1 MFSNVKELIIHK
13 QWNSFVENK
22 SKKVFTE
29 IVRQFYANP
38 GTNSRI
44 NEKVFEVSS
53 MVNRRHITITLKDVA
68 LCLMLP
74 LQGEDIFNEEG
85 HMDMNMT
92 FSPNKQYEILLGI
105 NNEEMSTGS
114 QSANLL
120 TVSYRLLFKIV
131 NKVIFPYGN
140 QNNELE

>member
-1 MFSNVKELIIHK
+1 MFFKRKVVHGCQVYLDGLGMFSNVKELIIHT

-53 MVNRRHITITLKDVA
+53 MVNAYNSHLER
-68 LCLMLP
+68 CCPLP
-74 LQGEDIFNEEG
+74 NAPSSWGRYI
-85 HMDMNMT
+85 
-92 FSPNKQYEILLGI
+92 
-105 NNEEMSTGS
+105 
-114 QSANLL
+114 
-120 TVSYRLLFKIV
+120 
-131 NKVIFPYGN
+131 
-140 QNNELE
+140 